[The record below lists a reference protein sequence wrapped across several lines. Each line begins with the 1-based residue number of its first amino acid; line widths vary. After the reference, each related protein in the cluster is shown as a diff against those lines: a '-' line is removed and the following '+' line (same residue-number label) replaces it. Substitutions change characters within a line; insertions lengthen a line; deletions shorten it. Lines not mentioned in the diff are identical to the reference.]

1 MSDAPASLTVQCQNC
16 STENS
21 GGKDFCTEC
30 GTSLWLDCP
39 SCGQRVSVSE
49 KFCGKCG
56 SNIRS
61 WFEDEASKVHER
73 IESLKDFQKKGDFAE
88 AMRICRTVMS
98 SPPERFAKEIEFAR
112 QRLADLQ
119 GLHERAEIRVEQ
131 DFKVAKEK
139 FDLKEFESVHELLL
153 KIPEPLKTEE
163 VQTLI
168 KSCQNALRE
177 IQQLRVEL
185 PELMK
190 SKPIEA
196 FPLIAK
202 LLVMQPSDLKYR
214 KVGEQLRDQICKKAS
229 AYLEAERFADA
240 AKFVRRIPE
249 EFETE
254 WVQKIKTRCEEALW
268 IEGYLKRSPIVDEN
282 LVACSLRFAQ
292 MASKNPRAKGWVDEA
307 NRRWQ
312 DSRQSQVIANWASAK
327 TPPLVGSSLA
337 VFQPLKGFA
346 EGDFKVPGGS
356 FAHQRLSVALG
367 LALQAVGMGT
377 IDRLF
382 SGEKKGLISKLG
394 LKSKPPAEAWGIDI
408 GVASIKAVKVAR
420 RGEEVS
426 IQDVRLMEL
435 PVAAPQTRS
444 DIEEREAVR
453 GALTKLRD
461 DAAMKREPCLFSIG
475 SSQVLAR
482 FMRFPSVDEK
492 KFVAMVESEAQHSI
506 PFPLSDVEWYWHRFS
521 TLDSGSVPVAVLTA
535 RKEQINERLQLLK
548 LLDFNVTG
556 LQCDSVAL
564 FQLLRFQHQKGEGS
578 APETPQVLV
587 DIGAESTQLVLVN
600 QDRFWFRSTSHGG
613 SQLTTAI
620 SRALKLPFHE
630 AEKVKLQPFG
640 SKELLT
646 LGESLKKP
654 IQDMVGEID
663 RSCSASKKEGFV
675 VDEASLFVTGGG
687 VRSLGLMQALAFPG
701 EGAEVE
707 G

>member
-1 MSDAPASLTVQCQNC
+1 MSDTASTQSVRCQNC

-61 WFEDEASKVHER
+61 WFEDEANKVHDR
-73 IESLKDFQKKGDFAE
+73 IESIKELQKKGDFAE
-88 AMRICRTVMS
+88 AMRICRSVMS
-98 SPPERFAKEIEFAR
+98 SPAERFAKEIESAR
-112 QRLADLQ
+112 QRLADLKA
-119 GLHERAEIRVEQ
+119 LHERAEIRVEQ

-139 FDLKEFESVHELLL
+139 YDLKEFEAAQDLLL

-177 IQQLRVEL
+177 IQQLRSEL
-185 PELMK
+185 PELLK

-202 LLVMQPSDLKYR
+202 LLAMQPSDLKYR
-214 KVGEQLRDQICKKAS
+214 KLGEQLREQICKKAVTL
-229 AYLEAERFADA
+229 LEAERFSDA
-240 AKFVRRIPE
+240 AKFVRRIPG

-254 WVQKIKTRCEEALW
+254 GVQKLKTRCEEALW
-268 IEGYLKRSPIVDEN
+268 IEGYLKRSPVVDEN
-282 LVACSLRFAQ
+282 LVACAMRYAKLA
-292 MASKNPRAKGWVDEA
+292 KNNPQAKGWVDEA

-312 DSRQSQVIANWASAK
+312 DSKQSQSISKWASAK
-327 TPPLVGSSLA
+327 TPPVVGSSVA
-337 VFQPLKGFA
+337 VFQPLSGFA
-346 EGDFKVPGGS
+346 QGDFKVPGGCY
-356 FAHQRLSVALG
+356 AHQRLSVALG

-377 IDRLF
+377 IDRMF

-394 LKSKPPAEAWGIDI
+394 LKSKPPTEAWGIDI
-408 GVASIKAVKVAR
+408 GTSSIKAVKVAR
-420 RGEEVS
+420 KGEEVS
-426 IQDVRLMEL
+426 IRDVRILEL
-435 PVAAPQTRS
+435 PAAAPQTRS
-444 DIEEREAVR
+444 EIEEREAVR
-453 GALTKLRD
+453 GALTKFRD
-461 DAAMKREPCLFSIG
+461 DAAMKGEPCLFSIS

-492 KFVAMVESEAQHSI
+492 KFAAMVEAEAQHSI
-506 PFPLSDVEWYWHRFS
+506 PFPLGDVEWYWHRFS
-521 TLDSGSVPVAVLTA
+521 TLDSGAVPVAVLTA
-535 RKEQINERLQLLK
+535 RKDQINDRMQMLK
-548 LLDFNVTG
+548 LLDFNVLG
-556 LQCDSVAL
+556 LQCDSVAI
-564 FQLLRFQHQKGEGS
+564 FQLLQFQQQKGTG
-578 APETPQVLV
+578 ATAETPKILV
-587 DIGAESTQLVLVN
+587 DVGAENTQLVLVN

-613 SQLTTAI
+613 SQLTTAV
-620 SRALKLPFHE
+620 SRSLKLPFNE

-640 SKELLT
+640 SQELLA
-646 LGESLKKP
+646 LRESVEKP
-654 IQDMVGEID
+654 IQEMVNEIE
-663 RSCSASKKEGFV
+663 RSCSASLNEGFV

-687 VRSLGLMQALAFPG
+687 VRSLGLMQALALPG
-701 EGAEVE
+701 EDADLE